1 MLNEVKMKKEKI
13 KRNSYLVYVESIVD
27 KGPMSVD
34 YGEWF
39 WCEDFNQFK
48 KFVKENCVKVVLNN
62 IFNFEESFIKLPMNK
77 AFRKVYDNV
86 TFDEFIAFR
95 EVEKLVEKDDT
106 DYEKLSKTLFQ
117 IMKLLSPCDHGG
129 NIQIFNS
136 KYNTV
141 PLLVEHFK
149 NKGMR
154 TQIIYNNLEEA
165 ITEDIF

>member
-1 MLNEVKMKKEKI
+1 MLNEIKMKKEKI

-34 YGEWF
+34 YGDWF

-62 IFNFEESFIKLPMNK
+62 IFNFEESFMKLPMNK
-77 AFRKVYDNV
+77 AFRKVYDNI

-95 EVEKLVEKDDT
+95 EVEKLVEKDEIN
-106 DYEKLSKTLFQ
+106 YKELSKTMFK
-117 IMKLLSPCDHGG
+117 IMKFLSNCDHNA

-136 KYNTV
+136 KYDTI
-141 PLLVEHFK
+141 PLLVEHFR

-154 TQIIYNNLEEA
+154 IQNIYDMLEES
-165 ITEDIF
+165 IKEDVL